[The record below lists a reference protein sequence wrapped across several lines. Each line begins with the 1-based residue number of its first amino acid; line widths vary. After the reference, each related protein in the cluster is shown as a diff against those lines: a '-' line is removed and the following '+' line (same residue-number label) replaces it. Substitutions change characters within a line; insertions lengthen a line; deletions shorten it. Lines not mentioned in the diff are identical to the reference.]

1 MYNLTILSFVPN
13 QSERRLNLNARPRRE
28 LRANEVIRVI
38 FNLFN
43 SCPCTC
49 CVCADWAE
57 SSAAKAQ
64 CEFIHVLFQWRTFH
78 SARALCSHSK
88 HQHSLYTYE
97 YVRVRGTTLSW
108 WMHGECCANSRSCE
122 PKKSNRAG
130 SAARSECVCVCVSEL
145 VLVDEKSLHLW
156 FVIYVAGTTRRMCSP
171 AAGIFNQIAN
181 CDKPCGCCST
191 LLPFLWFHTG
201 SARAV
206 KLKSCTLLYQLWKKR
221 QSLMARIAIQT
232 FSKMLQLRLY
242 LRMTRE

>member
-49 CVCADWAE
+49 CVCTEWAE

-64 CEFIHVLFQWRTFH
+64 CEYIHVLYQWRTFH

-88 HQHSLYTYE
+88 HQHSLYIYIYE

-108 WMHGECCANSRSCE
+108 WMDGECCANSRSCE

-130 SAARSECVCVCVSEL
+130 SAARSECVCVWVSWCWWMKNRSTSDL
-145 VLVDEKSLHLW
+145 S
-156 FVIYVAGTTRRMCSP
+156 YTSP
-171 AAGIFNQIAN
+171 APRAACAHRRQE
-181 CDKPCGCCST
+181 
-191 LLPFLWFHTG
+191 FLIKSPTVTNHVAAVQHFCLFYDFTQA
-201 SARAV
+201 ARE
-206 KLKSCTLLYQLWKKR
+206 R
-221 QSLMARIAIQT
+221 
-232 FSKMLQLRLY
+232 
-242 LRMTRE
+242 